1 MHAASSADTN
11 ASANSVAIGLC
22 ANRSERDP
30 VIPGFHLI
38 YQQTGMRVHIADH
51 GRDSPVIPKIAHSQS
66 AGGSRIRDA
75 GSSIVRNI
83 RESPI
88 SVVVVKNFRLLI
100 IAAQMLLVHFG
111 IKVST

>member
-38 YQQTGMRVHIADH
+38 YQQTGMRVHFGLGQATKIDFVQVLWPS
-51 GRDSPVIPKIAHSQS
+51 GLSERFENLGVDSIHDLKEGTGAPVSETPTTQK
-66 AGGSRIRDA
+66 
-75 GSSIVRNI
+75 
-83 RESPI
+83 
-88 SVVVVKNFRLLI
+88 K
-100 IAAQMLLVHFG
+100 
-111 IKVST
+111 